1 MLAVCLLINVKAYA
15 ALPKNGIVRADIIIK
30 SSKNICKSNATC
42 RRVPISNQELHELK
56 KSSRYLCPST
66 APPRSLDIFG
76 AKTIGSGDG
85 RHVGKLAIIHRRHL
99 NGGFTARS

>member
-42 RRVPISNQELHELK
+42 RRVPISN
-56 KSSRYLCPST
+56 
-66 APPRSLDIFG
+66 
-76 AKTIGSGDG
+76 
-85 RHVGKLAIIHRRHL
+85 
-99 NGGFTARS
+99 